1 MTALRATIESDL
13 ASTLEGEFSTAVT
26 LVAPDGTVYT
36 GLVGQVLYDQRR
48 VEPDTGA
55 VVVVHEPVVT
65 LRRSSL
71 TRVPVAGE
79 RWEVKFPISPV
90 AGAAVTSFLLSAAR
104 APEGGETLG
113 IIRLYAQK
121 VSQSP

>member
-1 MTALRATIESDL
+1 MRCRALAL
-13 ASTLEGEFSTAVT
+13 LVVVAATAVARAEVLGVRFASDRCLDVVDVDVLLADVRVVART
-26 LVAPDGTVYT
+26 L
-36 GLVGQVLYDQRR
+36 
-48 VEPDTGA
+48 
-55 VVVVHEPVVT
+55 VVVVHEPLVT

-71 TRVPVAGE
+71 TRVPAAGE

-90 AGAAVTSFLLSAAR
+90 AGAAVVSFMLSAAR

-113 IIRLYAQK
+113 IIRLYVQK